1 MTNVAIQREMYFPG
15 GRKEKR
21 NRIKTGSAVYFC
33 VWLYS
38 FAKQKK
44 NSGAEK
50 KKEEREKAVT
60 DYRSQNKMK
69 KKYRLRRS

>member
-21 NRIKTGSAVYFC
+21 NRVKTGSAVYFC

-38 FAKQKK
+38 FVKQKK
-44 NSGAEK
+44 RILEQRRKRRKEK
-50 KKEEREKAVT
+50 RQSPTVARKTK
-60 DYRSQNKMK
+60 
-69 KKYRLRRS
+69 